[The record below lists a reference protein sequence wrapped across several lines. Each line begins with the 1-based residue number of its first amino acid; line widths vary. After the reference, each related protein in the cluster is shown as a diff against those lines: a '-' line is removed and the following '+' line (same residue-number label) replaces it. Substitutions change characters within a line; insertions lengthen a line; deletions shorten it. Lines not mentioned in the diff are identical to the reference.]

1 MNNYTSA
8 LVTVTTSETGL
19 VGTDINRS
27 ALILFNQG
35 TEDVQWYFGDNS
47 THYFVLAAGTGIHF
61 PAPPINTI
69 NAVTSSGTAAVS
81 VMEA

>member
-8 LVTVTTSETGL
+8 VVSVTTSATEL

-47 THYFVLAAGTGIHF
+47 THYFVLRAEAHIHF
-61 PAPPINTI
+61 PAPPINSI
-69 NAVTSSGTAAVS
+69 NAVTTTGTADVT
-81 VMEA
+81 VMVA